1 MKIKADWILPDLK
14 QAQKRTKK
22 EVERIDHFEIPENAR
37 FIGQGKNII
46 FQLLV
51 VRQMNA
57 IRKLWRE
64 F

>member
-37 FIGQGKNII
+37 FIGDRKGRSII
-46 FQLLV
+46 FLPLV
-51 VRQMNA
+51 VRPMNV
-57 IRKLWRE
+57 IPKR
-64 F
+64 